1 MSSRPI
7 FYDPKQRRRKRA
19 RWATFVAIAAT
30 LVLLVLFG
38 RTIAQAPLLPST
50 IWPTTSFGLRPFI
63 RPASRQ
69 KKRTRPRKILEV
81 TSPGA
86 PRPDPIRAAFYVDW
100 DPTSFTALRQN
111 HRAIDLLI
119 PEWMHVTTADGH
131 IEHEDDT
138 QVLDWLRSTGI
149 TMPVMP
155 MINNFVSEGQ
165 AWRSKEVAQFLADRK
180 AEESFFQQIE
190 DYIRIRSFPGVV
202 LDFEEVPEASQPAL
216 RKFVAEFA
224 TRMHALG
231 AKFLMTLP
239 ASDDSYDY
247 HFFGQTVDSVIL
259 MNYDEHWP
267 QSSSGPVASHSWFV
281 QNLRR
286 AVGLIAREKL
296 LVGIGSYGYDWS
308 LAHKKSPAHDI
319 TFQEALVTAQESDST
334 ISFDPESLNPHYEY
348 YDDEN
353 NVHSVWFLD
362 GISAYNQVMESDRA
376 SVAGEVIWRL
386 GSEDPSIW
394 GLFVEP
400 DAPASHRDLLESTL
414 IPYDLERNGSGE
426 LLRIEQTPQNGKR
439 SFHFDTPSGLITESN
454 YDTLPVP
461 YTLQMFGA
469 VPDKIVLSFDDGPD
483 PSYTPKILD
492 VLKSKRAPAVFF
504 AVGLPA
510 DKYAGLLQRIYA
522 EGHEIGNHTFTH
534 PDISEL
540 SPSELQ
546 WELNLTQRLYESV
559 LGAKTVFF
567 RPPYDLDADP
577 DTPAEVAPLEIVEKL
592 GYFTVGDKI
601 DTKDYLTREPAE
613 IISSVMAQ
621 LSSGN
626 IILMHDGGGDRRATV
641 AALPE
646 IIDRVR
652 AAGKEI
658 VPLRALLAQ
667 KGSPVQARAVVMP
680 PLDPR
685 DRWAARVDLFV
696 FDAFRY
702 ANTAIAWLFLAGI
715 FLAIGRLAIVGA
727 LAVYQKLAIKPPPLP
742 EDFRPRVTVLIP
754 AYNEEAVIVRT
765 VNSVLASDW
774 PNLDVM
780 IVDDGSKDG
789 THAELLRS
797 YGDDPRVKI
806 LHQSNCGKPAAM
818 NLGLSQI
825 TADITVGVD
834 ADTRIHPAAIR
845 NLVRHFIDPRLAAVA
860 GNAKVGNRHNM
871 LTRWQALE
879 YITSQNLERRAF
891 DVLNCITVVPGAL
904 GAWRTSVVRECGGYS
919 HDTVAEDA
927 DLTLSILRR
936 GYRIAYDEDAVAWT
950 EAPER
955 WGDLLRQ
962 RFRWTFGTLQTVWKH
977 SDTLVR
983 KRYGTLGWIALP
995 NVFIF
1000 QILLPM
1006 FSPTVDL
1013 MLAGSLALWAAARA
1027 LERWP
1032 LFILPQ
1038 AFAVSTGNLE
1048 RTLLFFFVFTFV
1060 DLLACE
1066 LAFLMEK
1073 GESQLL
1079 LLWVLPQRFA
1089 YRQMMYFVLFRTM
1102 IRAIQG
1108 SSVGWGRVE
1117 RVSQPAV

>member
-1 MSSRPI
+1 
-7 FYDPKQRRRKRA
+7 
-19 RWATFVAIAAT
+19 
-30 LVLLVLFG
+30 
-38 RTIAQAPLLPST
+38 
-50 IWPTTSFGLRPFI
+50 
-63 RPASRQ
+63 
-69 KKRTRPRKILEV
+69 
-81 TSPGA
+81 
-86 PRPDPIRAAFYVDW
+86 
-100 DPTSFTALRQN
+100 
-111 HRAIDLLI
+111 
-119 PEWMHVTTADGH
+119 
-131 IEHEDDT
+131 
-138 QVLDWLRSTGI
+138 
-149 TMPVMP
+149 
-155 MINNFVSEGQ
+155 
-165 AWRSKEVAQFLADRK
+165 
-180 AEESFFQQIE
+180 
-190 DYIRIRSFPGVV
+190 
-202 LDFEEVPEASQPAL
+202 
-216 RKFVAEFA
+216 
-224 TRMHALG
+224 
-231 AKFLMTLP
+231 
-239 ASDDSYDY
+239 
-247 HFFGQTVDSVIL
+247 
-259 MNYDEHWP
+259 
-267 QSSSGPVASHSWFV
+267 
-281 QNLRR
+281 
-286 AVGLIAREKL
+286 
-296 LVGIGSYGYDWS
+296 
-308 LAHKKSPAHDI
+308 
-319 TFQEALVTAQESDST
+319 
-334 ISFDPESLNPHYEY
+334 
-348 YDDEN
+348 
-353 NVHSVWFLD
+353 
-362 GISAYNQVMESDRA
+362 
-376 SVAGEVIWRL
+376 
-386 GSEDPSIW
+386 
-394 GLFVEP
+394 
-400 DAPASHRDLLESTL
+400 
-414 IPYDLERNGSGE
+414 
-426 LLRIEQTPQNGKR
+426 
-439 SFHFDTPSGLITESN
+439 
-454 YDTLPVP
+454 
-461 YTLQMFGA
+461 
-469 VPDKIVLSFDDGPD
+469 
-483 PSYTPKILD
+483 
-492 VLKSKRAPAVFF
+492 
-504 AVGLPA
+504 
-510 DKYAGLLQRIYA
+510 
-522 EGHEIGNHTFTH
+522 
-534 PDISEL
+534 
-540 SPSELQ
+540 
-546 WELNLTQRLYESV
+546 
-559 LGAKTVFF
+559 
-567 RPPYDLDADP
+567 
-577 DTPAEVAPLEIVEKL
+577 
-592 GYFTVGDKI
+592 
-601 DTKDYLTREPAE
+601 
-613 IISSVMAQ
+613 
-621 LSSGN
+621 
-626 IILMHDGGGDRRATV
+626 
-641 AALPE
+641 
-646 IIDRVR
+646 
-652 AAGKEI
+652 
-658 VPLRALLAQ
+658 
-667 KGSPVQARAVVMP
+667 
-680 PLDPR
+680 
-685 DRWAARVDLFV
+685 
-696 FDAFRY
+696 
-702 ANTAIAWLFLAGI
+702 
-715 FLAIGRLAIVGA
+715 
-727 LAVYQKLAIKPPPLP
+727 
-742 EDFRPRVTVLIP
+742 
-754 AYNEEAVIVRT
+754 
-765 VNSVLASDW
+765 VLASDW

-904 GAWRTSVVRECGGYS
+904 GAWRTRVVRECGGYS

-1048 RTLLFFFVFTFV
+1048 RTLLFFLVFTFV